1 MYSSTYMVRVIKKR
15 RIRWAGHE
23 ARMRRGYFYI
33 YLYICM
39 YIYIYIYV
47 RGFCGD
53 LRERVHLGGPGMDGS
68 VILRWIFRKWHGWI
82 WNGLIWLRIGTVGG
96 HL

>member
-23 ARMRRGYFYI
+23 ARMRRGYLYI

-39 YIYIYIYV
+39 YIYMYGV
-47 RGFCGD
+47 F
-53 LRERVHLGGPGMDGS
+53 V
-68 VILRWIFRKWHGWI
+68 
-82 WNGLIWLRIGTVGG
+82 GT
-96 HL
+96 